1 MKLMKYCPYLVPG
14 VPLLTLG
21 KYFPKSLC
29 QSSSRCLSLF
39 SLYSL
44 PLSIPP
50 TPSITPSIIRIFS
63 CHLFSA
69 MCVCMCVCVCVC
81 VCLWIGVCVYVC
93 VCDCVLLYLCVY
105 VCLMDRDREIVFLCL
120 KERARERDVCFSV
133 HRMHMNMNVCVCVC
147 TVPLC
152 LY

>member
-69 MCVCMCVCVCVC
+69 MCGVCVCVC
-81 VCLWIGVCVYVC
+81 VCGCVLLCVC
-93 VCDCVLLYLCVY
+93 VCASVSVVCVCV
-105 VCLMDRDREIVFLCL
+105 F
-120 KERARERDVCFSV
+120 
-133 HRMHMNMNVCVCVC
+133 VCVCVC
-147 TVPLC
+147 AWL
-152 LY
+152 

>member
-1 MKLMKYCPYLVPG
+1 MKLMKYCTYLVPAA
-14 VPLLTLG
+14 PLLTLG
-21 KYFPKSLC
+21 TYFPKSLC

-69 MCVCMCVCVCVC
+69 MCVFMCVCVHVCVCVCVC
-81 VCLWIGVCVYVC
+81 VFQHAQCGLDLRHVTVVELVGIWPAQVGRI
-93 VCDCVLLYLCVY
+93 
-105 VCLMDRDREIVFLCL
+105 R
-120 KERARERDVCFSV
+120 
-133 HRMHMNMNVCVCVC
+133 HRLIP
-147 TVPLC
+147 TPLAIHPSSRT
-152 LY
+152 YTHTRTHQHTRHH